1 MKRKSRDRVRKT
13 AVFVVG
19 HKQDRLILARK
30 IYHLYIN
37 TSTVFPFQLL
47 PGTPL
52 AALYCAIETPPWRE
66 PPGWVDRRRWSLRKL
81 ILLLRWDRQRR

>member
-37 TSTVFPFQLL
+37 TSTVFPLQLL

-52 AALYCAIETPPWRE
+52 AALYCAIETAALARATGLGRSAAPE
-66 PPGWVDRRRWSLRKL
+66 LA
-81 ILLLRWDRQRR
+81 